1 MNTNVKSWMPF
12 LMEQVN
18 VVNLVPEKDENT
30 QVLPPGISELHSP

>member
-1 MNTNVKSWMPF
+1 MPF